1 MDRSGDGSLDVQIGL
16 RIKQLRQNNQLSE
29 IQVAARLGMPL
40 AEYRSLED
48 GRTRANANT
57 LLRLSV
63 VLNTTV
69 ANIYAGI
76 IP

>member
-16 RIKQLRQNNQLSE
+16 RIKQLRQNAQLSE
-29 IQVAARLGMPL
+29 IQVAARLGISL
-40 AEYRSLED
+40 AEYRSLEE
-48 GRTRANANT
+48 GRIRANANT
-57 LLRLSV
+57 LLSLSV
-63 VLNTTV
+63 ILNTTV